1 MTTKKNRKGPEE
13 SATKFSVGTIKK
25 GNDGNNWIII
35 ETKNKTHRW
44 KKLDNTNNKTIKKS
58 KSKFIHKFS
67 KKHYNEDSKKQSNKS
82 IKLGKSSN
90 KDKEYLT
97 HDNGGR
103 PFKVSVNNKNVSIYK
118 LPEDYN
124 YDNGNAN
131 KKDYNV
137 LIKTYNNV
145 KQIFIGK
152 SVKGDDANGNNKFGL
167 GNSILL
173 EIANNK
179 YVFIGEAIYEFST
192 SSPVIEFFSMI
203 GNSDVPYPLAL
214 TKDNV
219 YFLID
224 KGYYGYLSREY
235 FTDFPKKYN
244 WALDS
249 YSKLWGQYPFAMDEN
264 NLTKSEYDKLDYSER
279 TKLQKKISLSNKTKK
294 FQNIKVIHNRV

>member
-1 MTTKKNRKGPEE
+1 MTTKKNRKSPEE

-44 KKLDNTNNKTIKKS
+44 KKLDNSNNKTIKKS

-67 KKHYNEDSKKQSNKS
+67 KKQSNKS
-82 IKLGKSSN
+82 IKLSKSTI
-90 KDKEYLT
+90 KDTEYLT

-124 YDNGNAN
+124 YDNGHAN
-131 KKDYNV
+131 KKDYTILV
-137 LIKTYNNV
+137 KTYNNV

-152 SVKGDDANGNNKFGL
+152 SVKGDDANGNNNFGL
-167 GNSILL
+167 GNSVLL

-179 YVFIGEAIYEFST
+179 YVFIGEVIFEFST

-203 GNSDVPYPLAL
+203 GNNDVPYPLAL

-224 KGYYGYLSREY
+224 KGVNGYLSKEY

-249 YSKLWGQYPFAMDEN
+249 YSKLWGQYPFTMDEN

-279 TKLQKKISLSNKTKK
+279 TKLQKKISLSNKSKK
-294 FQNIKVIHNRV
+294 FQNIKIIHNRI

>member
-1 MTTKKNRKGPEE
+1 MATKKNRKGPQE

-25 GNDGNNWIII
+25 GNDGNNWIIL

-44 KKLDNTNNKTIKKS
+44 KKLDNNNNNKTIKTS
-58 KSKFIHKFS
+58 KSTNNH
-67 KKHYNEDSKKQSNKS
+67 
-82 IKLGKSSN
+82 
-90 KDKEYLT
+90 KEYLT

-103 PFKVSVNNKNVSIYK
+103 PFKVYVNNKNVSIYK
-118 LPEDYN
+118 LPEDYS
-124 YDNGNAN
+124 YDYDAN

-167 GNSILL
+167 GNTILL

-179 YVFIGEAIYEFST
+179 YVFIGDAIYEFST
-192 SSPVIEFFSMI
+192 SSPIIEFFSMI

-214 TKDNV
+214 TKDNI

-224 KGYYGYLSREY
+224 KGTNGYLSREY

-249 YSKLWGQYPFAMDEN
+249 YSKLWKLNPFRMDQN
-264 NLTKSEYDKLDYSER
+264 NLK
-279 TKLQKKISLSNKTKK
+279 NKTKK
-294 FQNIKVIHNRV
+294 FENIKIIHNRI

>member
-1 MTTKKNRKGPEE
+1 MTTKKNRKSPGE

-44 KKLDNTNNKTIKKS
+44 KKLDNSNNKTIKKS
-58 KSKFIHKFS
+58 KSKFIHK
-67 KKHYNEDSKKQSNKS
+67 S
-82 IKLGKSSN
+82 IKLSKSSI
-90 KDKEYLT
+90 KDTEYLT

-124 YDNGNAN
+124 YDNGHAN
-131 KKDYNV
+131 KKDYTILV
-137 LIKTYNNV
+137 KTYNNV

-152 SVKGDDANGNNKFGL
+152 SVKGDDANGNNNFGL
-167 GNSILL
+167 GNSVLL

-179 YVFIGEAIYEFST
+179 YVFIGDAIYEFST
-192 SSPVIEFFSMI
+192 SSPIVEFFSMI

-224 KGYYGYLSREY
+224 KGYYGYLSKEY
-235 FTDFPKKYN
+235 FTDFPRKYN

-249 YSKLWGQYPFAMDEN
+249 YSKLWGQYPFTMDEN

-279 TKLQKKISLSNKTKK
+279 TKLQKKISLSNKSKK
-294 FQNIKVIHNRV
+294 FQNIKIIHNRV